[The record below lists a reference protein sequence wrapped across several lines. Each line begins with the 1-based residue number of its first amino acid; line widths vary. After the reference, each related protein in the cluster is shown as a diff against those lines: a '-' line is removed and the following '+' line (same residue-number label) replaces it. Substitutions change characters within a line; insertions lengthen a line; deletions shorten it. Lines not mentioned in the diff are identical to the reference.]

1 MFVCVRRSE
10 VKLWY
15 LSSRVVFSVCF
26 FIGVGERKER
36 ESQSQASLSL
46 DLELGKQARLANQT

>member
-15 LSSRVVFSVCF
+15 LSSRVVFSVF
-26 FIGVGERKER
+26 FIGVGDRKER